1 MQNKGAI
8 KIFAILL
15 ALACIFYLSFTW
27 VTRGVENDAKEFAES
42 ISTSP
47 VITSAAKAYASNNAT
62 KELFYIDSVK
72 TKTVDRYLDS
82 VKKQP
87 VYDLLVASYTYEE
100 CKKREI
106 NLGLDLR
113 GGMNVTLEISVAD
126 ILKNL
131 SNNNPDAAFNKSIA
145 DASAKLG
152 KENNDDF
159 LTLFEKTYKSN
170 SPNGRLAPLFQTIE
184 LKGKVDFNSSNEVV
198 MAFIKKT
205 VDEAITNSEATFR
218 SRIDRFGVAQPNI
231 QKLGNSG
238 RILVELPGVKDKERV
253 RELLQGTAN
262 LEFWETYENQE
273 IAPFF
278 EKANERVK
286 NILFPNFEVKK
297 DTSLVNDTTKMAVA
311 TKTVA
316 VDSAKIKDSLA
327 KLIAP
332 TSPTLATAAKQDTAY
347 ENFMKRFPLYS
358 LYSPL
363 KAAVYQDE
371 KSKGYAYIP
380 GPTVGYALK
389 QDTAKINSYFRME
402 KVKAVFPSKVKF
414 MWGAKA
420 TLRGEAPNQVET
432 FDLYAIKVTD
442 RSGKAAMF
450 GDIITDARSDFNAQS
465 GGHPYISMTM
475 TGEAATNWAKLTKAN
490 SPKSASEKGHSIA
503 VVMDNMVYS
512 APTVNGEIKGGQSQ
526 ITGNFTVEEA
536 NALAAVLSAGKLP
549 APARIVEESVVGPSL
564 GQEAIDSS
572 LMSFVIALLVILVFM
587 YMYYNKAGMVANIA
601 LIANMFFIMGGLTSM
616 TAVLTLPGIA
626 GIVLTIG
633 LAVDANILI
642 FERIRE
648 ELALGK
654 NTSNAIKEGFK
665 HAMSSIIDSNATL
678 AILAVILYVF
688 GSGPIQGFATT
699 LLIGIGASLFSAI
712 LITRVIFEWM
722 LERKM
727 EIPFDNSIT
736 RNSFKNVAFNFVG
749 RRKLYYSI
757 SAIIIVLGAVFF
769 VKNDGFKLG
778 VDFKGG
784 RTYQVRFEKE
794 METES
799 VKKALS
805 TVFKDASLEVKTV
818 GSANQLKITTSY
830 RVTDNTATVD
840 SEVETALNDGLNTLN
855 VNHEIVSQ
863 QKVGPTIATD
873 ILYGAYGAILFS
885 CLLMFIYILVRF
897 KKWQYGLGAVVA
909 LFHDVLV
916 VLSFYTILDGVVPF
930 SLEIGQDFIAAILT
944 VMGYTMTETVVV
956 FDRIRERLAESGKS
970 DVQGEERNTLINY
983 ALNSTLSRT
992 ILTSLTVFFVLL
1004 VIFIF
1009 GGESIRGFIF
1019 ALLIGRIIGTY
1030 SSLCISTP
1038 IVVDF
1043 EKKS

>member
-47 VITSAAKAYASNNAT
+47 AITSAAKAYASNNAT

-475 TGEAATNWAKLTKAN
+475 TGEAATNWAKLTRAN

>member
-47 VITSAAKAYASNNAT
+47 AITSAAKAYASNNAT

-184 LKGKVDFNSSNEVV
+184 LKGKVDFNSSNDVV
-198 MAFIKKT
+198 MAFIRKT

-840 SEVETALNDGLNTLN
+840 SEVEAALNDGLNTLN